1 MSISYRKLDINL
13 SADKETVLV
22 FGQEMSTKYFT
33 EIVVTSML
41 NGLPALSTGAYA
53 ILTSLHAA
61 GLNANDYGHIPERGL
76 RATQR
81 HAERLSVSALR
92 TRKTVSASPLCMQR
106 LKKSP
111 KRPQSV
117 RNVRQTL
124 SVASAVKALHS
135 VCKFTVGWSATN

>member
-41 NGLPALSTGAYA
+41 NGLPALSAGAHA

-61 GLNANDYGHIPERGL
+61 GLNANDYGAYS
-76 RATQR
+76 RAWSESNAEAR
-81 HAERLSVSALR
+81 REAERQRIAAMYA
-92 TRKTVSASPLCMQR
+92 TPEEIAKEAAERKER
-106 LKKSP
+106 
-111 KRPQSV
+111 
-117 RNVRQTL
+117 
-124 SVASAVKALHS
+124 KAELERRFS
-135 VCKFTVGWSATN
+135 RKGAAFGL

>member
-41 NGLPALSTGAYA
+41 NGLPALSAGAHA

-61 GLNANDYGHIPERGL
+61 GLNANDYGAYS
-76 RATQR
+76 RAWSESNAEAR
-81 HAERLSVSALR
+81 REAERQRIENEKDRQRITAMYA
-92 TRKTVSASPLCMQR
+92 TPEEIAAAERKER
-106 LKKSP
+106 
-111 KRPQSV
+111 
-117 RNVRQTL
+117 
-124 SVASAVKALHS
+124 KADLERRFS
-135 VCKFTVGWSATN
+135 RKGAAFGL

>member
-41 NGLPALSTGAYA
+41 NGLPALSTGAHA

-61 GLNANDYGHIPERGL
+61 GLNANDYGAYS
-76 RATQR
+76 RAWSESNAEAR
-81 HAERLSVSALR
+81 REAERQRIENEKDRQRIAAMYA
-92 TRKTVSASPLCMQR
+92 TPEEIAKEAAERKER
-106 LKKSP
+106 
-111 KRPQSV
+111 
-117 RNVRQTL
+117 
-124 SVASAVKALHS
+124 KADLERRFS
-135 VCKFTVGWSATN
+135 RKGAAFGL

>member
-41 NGLPALSTGAYA
+41 NGLPALSAGAHA

-61 GLNANDYGHIPERGL
+61 GLNANDCVF
-76 RATQR
+76 
-81 HAERLSVSALR
+81 S
-92 TRKTVSASPLCMQR
+92 
-106 LKKSP
+106 
-111 KRPQSV
+111 
-117 RNVRQTL
+117 
-124 SVASAVKALHS
+124 
-135 VCKFTVGWSATN
+135 